1 MKANA
6 YGHGLAL
13 CAPAAVQAGAHWLGV
28 TSVEEGVAA
37 RESCPDAEILVIG
50 GPFSGQGAAMIAHRL
65 TAVVWEPW
73 QIEEL
78 EATEEMLIASQDYIK
93 KCGAEEKK
101 ITQRLEGSK

>member
-1 MKANA
+1 MGSTLEN
-6 YGHGLAL
+6 L
-13 CAPAAVQAGAHWLGV
+13 
-28 TSVEEGVAA
+28 EF
-37 RESCPDAEILVIG
+37 ILR
-50 GPFSGQGAAMIAHRL
+50 STRR
-65 TAVVWEPW
+65 